1 LATPNFCEG
10 FKETHTFAAK
20 TEETD
25 KGKRRKLKG
34 DVKRDVIMKRPK
46 GIDRVYD

>member
-25 KGKRRKLKG
+25 KGKRGKLKG
-34 DVKRDVIMKRPK
+34 DVIMKRPK
-46 GIDRVYD
+46 VLTGYMIEVK